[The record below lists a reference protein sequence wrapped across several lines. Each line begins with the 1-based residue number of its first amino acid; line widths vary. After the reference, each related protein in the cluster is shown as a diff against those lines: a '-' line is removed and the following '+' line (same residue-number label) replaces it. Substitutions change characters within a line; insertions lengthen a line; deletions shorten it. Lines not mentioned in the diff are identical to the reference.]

1 MNQRNDMSKRMK
13 QAAPRRC
20 QDVRSEFS
28 AYLDGAV
35 SGVQMAAIA
44 THIEDCTGCAEE
56 FAVWRG
62 VQRSLSEMGPARP
75 PARLQARLRE
85 AIAVERERGAH
96 LSFLRRALL
105 LWETTLAPLAF
116 RLSGALAAA
125 LILVGGLTWMF
136 AAPLAAVQA
145 SDDRMSHLVAPH
157 YLYSQVPPQPITV
170 HRDVPSDVPIVVEAM
185 VDSKGRVYD
194 YTILAGPHDPNIRV
208 RVEDNLL
215 SSVFQPATVFG
226 VPVRGH
232 VVMTYS
238 GVSVQG

>member
-1 MNQRNDMSKRMK
+1 MSQRNDTSKRMK
-13 QAAPRRC
+13 PSAA
-20 QDVRSEFS
+20 QDCGPVRLEFS

-35 SGVQMAAIA
+35 TGLQMAAIA
-44 THIEDCTGCAEE
+44 AHLDTCNGCAQE
-56 FAVWRG
+56 FAAWRG
-62 VQRSLSEMGPARP
+62 VQRSLSQLGPARP

-96 LSFLRRALL
+96 LSFARRAWL
-105 LWETTLAPLAF
+105 LWESTLAPLAF
-116 RLSGALAAA
+116 RISGGLAAA

-145 SDDRMSHLVAPH
+145 SDDRMSHLVAPR

-194 YTILAGPHDPNIRV
+194 YTILTGPHDPGVRV

-238 GVSVQG
+238 GISVQG